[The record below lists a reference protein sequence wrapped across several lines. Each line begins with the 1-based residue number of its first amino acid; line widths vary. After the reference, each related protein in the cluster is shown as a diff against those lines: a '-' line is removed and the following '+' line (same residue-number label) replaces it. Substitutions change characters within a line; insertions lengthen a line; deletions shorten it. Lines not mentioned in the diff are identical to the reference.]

1 MSILRT
7 LLERYKHIS
16 LRRRRVQLRVARST
30 RLLRG
35 FGVHFL
41 THPNDRIYLSVG
53 ERCVL
58 NASITFESTDGLVEI
73 GDRTYIG
80 NDTHIISRS
89 RVSIGNDVTMAWGI
103 TIYDHNSHSFDW
115 RQRARVVDHFY
126 RTYGT
131 GRCFEELDWSDVKS
145 APIIISDRVWIGFG
159 AVILKGVTIGE
170 GAVIGAG
177 SVVSRDIEP
186 YAVVAGNPAVQLRR
200 IQPPAQDSSPDA
212 ID

>member
-1 MSILRT
+1 MTREEMVSVLRT
-7 LLERYKHIS
+7 LLEHYKHIS
-16 LRRRRVQLRVARST
+16 LSRRHVQVRVARST
-30 RLLRG
+30 RLLRR

-41 THPNDRIYLSVG
+41 THPNDRIYLRVG

-89 RVSIGNDVTMAWGI
+89 RVRIGND
-103 TIYDHNSHSFDW
+103 
-115 RQRARVVDHFY
+115 VDHFY

-131 GRCFEELDWSDVKS
+131 DRCFNELDWSDVKA
-145 APIIISDRVWIGFG
+145 APIVISDRVWIGFG

-170 GAVIGAG
+170 GAIIGAC
-177 SVVSRDIEP
+177 SVVSGDVEP

-212 ID
+212 VD